1 MTGDLIPHFELIDAG
16 GRHVNY
22 AADLWQR
29 KAVVL
34 VCGAMTSAALRHD
47 LEGIESD
54 DVALVITPGPLPGL
68 PGASAAIVDRW
79 GEVAHTWDKAPSNAA
94 EVGSWLEHVQMRC
107 PECEGET
114 K

>member
-1 MTGDLIPHFELIDAG
+1 MGQLIPHFDISDID

-22 AADLWQR
+22 GADLWQR
-29 KAVVL
+29 KHLVL
-34 VCGAMTSAALRHD
+34 VSAPAVPATLLAD
-47 LEGIESD
+47 LTGLSSD
-54 DVALVITPGPLPGL
+54 DVAVVVTPGPLPGY
-68 PGASAAIVDRW
+68 PASPIAIVDRW
-79 GEVAHTWDKAPSNAA
+79 GEVAHRWNEAPSNAE